1 MIDFAN
7 FTNYNRTEEELQE
20 MLLFCIMVAGKRS
33 DAAARSLDGFLA
45 WVRKSA
51 DQWEDATPFEC
62 IRAITRGSRAGG
74 PSAVAEAIKVYNNLN
89 PGLGIGQLRRMGQA
103 MTDVAYLFNTYLK
116 EVSFESLCR
125 THGIGPKTASL
136 FLVHSREGERRAI
149 LDTHLLKYLRKH
161 EERLGL
167 EWGVPQHTP
176 ANIRVYREL
185 EAAVLAEADRLEMT
199 PAAFDLWV
207 WRQYSESVK
216 EGT

>member
-45 WVRKSA
+45 WINTCVGEFDGK
-51 DQWEDATPFEC
+51 ATPFET
-62 IRAITRGSRAGG
+62 IHQLEAPRG
-74 PSAVAEAIKVYNNLN
+74 VHEAINTFNRLFQ
-89 PGLGIGQLRRMGQA
+89 GEGIGQMTRMGRA
-103 MTDVAYLFNTYLK
+103 LWEASRIDVPLR
-116 EVSFESLCR
+116 EVSYKTLLR
-125 THGIGPKTASL
+125 IHGIGPKTASL

-149 LDTHLLKYLRKH
+149 FDTHLLKYLRLH